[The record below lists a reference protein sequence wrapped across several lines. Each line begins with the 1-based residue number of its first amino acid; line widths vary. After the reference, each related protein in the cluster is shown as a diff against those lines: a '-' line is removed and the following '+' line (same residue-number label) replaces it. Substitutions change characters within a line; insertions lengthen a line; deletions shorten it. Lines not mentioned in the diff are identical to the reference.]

1 MKQLSSEIFSLEDI
15 NFVAKNL
22 IESLSNYPKIWLF
35 EGEMGVGKTTLITE
49 ICKCLGVI
57 SSISSPTFNIVNQYD
72 TDNSKVYH
80 IDAYRLSSIDEA
92 ENIGL
97 EDYFY
102 EDAFVFIEWP
112 SKITEI
118 LPLQFVTLRIEIID
132 SAKRCL
138 EVYV

>member
-49 ICKCLGVI
+49 ICKCLGVT

-72 TDNSKVYH
+72 TEKIKIYH
-80 IDAYRLSSIDEA
+80 IDAYRLNSIEEA

-97 EDYFY
+97 EEYFY

-118 LPLQFVTLRIEIID
+118 LPLQFLTLRIEIID
-132 SAKRCL
+132 SAKRCI